1 MIEIKNVEFFLLRS
15 FKRQRIAAPINKKS
29 IKALVDLKFPENG
42 VGYIKPCMYSMVEI
56 IKKVLFK
63 KALNSSLGK
72 SKKIKLQPTTKEKI
86 KSNKF
91 LPSSLNN
98 KKIANIKRIMFI

>member
-1 MIEIKNVEFFLLRS
+1 
-15 FKRQRIAAPINKKS
+15 
-29 IKALVDLKFPENG
+29 
-42 VGYIKPCMYSMVEI
+42 MYSMVEI

-72 SKKIKLQPTTKEKI
+72 SKKIKLQPTTKQKI

-91 LPSSLNN
+91 LMKKLYN
-98 KKIANIKRIMFI
+98 KKIEILKGLCLYKNQYQ